1 MKDYKNKIILPDG
14 HTLKSRRDFLS
25 HGFIAAASS
34 FAMPSLFSML
44 TSKLA
49 YGADCIVN
57 EDIIGKTPVFIL
69 DLAGGA
75 NLPGSNVMVGA
86 GGGQEDFL
94 QTYKTLGLPE
104 DMNPKNRVNM
114 INSEFGLRFHADSAI
129 LRGMQAQTTTAVR
142 SKVEG
147 GIFCASSSDD
157 TQNNPLNP
165 SYWLYK
171 AGASG
176 TIANLAGTRNSDSG
190 GNSMVPLLSM
200 NPKVKPVSINKPEDA
215 LNLINIG
222 RINELFDKDQ
232 AQMVLKAIERMSQS
246 KLQSFS
252 NQTLSDQIKN
262 LVECG
267 YIKSQDVFNQFS
279 PELIDASK
287 DLDVQ
292 NVFGALNTGT
302 KRQVATMAKLLLDG
316 YVGAAT
322 ISKGGNDYHDK
333 TRSTGENRDFE
344 AGEIIGQVMALA
356 ARKRKNIII
365 YVLTDGGVAA
375 SDQIDNSAAGR
386 GKYVWTGD
394 SGQRSSAF
402 LLVYR
407 DQGRPTLRTGNRQ
420 IGYFRENG
428 SVETAAS
435 LTSNSPTN
443 LAKAIVANFLALHGE
458 ESNLAS
464 VVGDNPFG
472 SDLDKY
478 IFFNKL

>member
-1 MKDYKNKIILPDG
+1 MNDQKNKIILPDG
-14 HTLKSRRDFLS
+14 HILKSRRDFLS

-34 FAMPSLFSML
+34 FAFPSLFSVL
-44 TSKLA
+44 TNKIV
-49 YGADCIVN
+49 YGAECEVN
-57 EDIIGKTPVFIL
+57 EDIIGKTPIFIL

-94 QTYKTLGLPE
+94 TTYKTLGLPD
-104 DMNPKNRVNM
+104 DMNPRNRVNM

-129 LRGMQAQTTTAVR
+129 LRGMQSKTSTTIR

-165 SYWLYK
+165 TYWLYK
-171 AGASG
+171 AGAQGS
-176 TIANLAGTRNSDSG
+176 IANLAGTRDSDSG
-190 GNSMVPLLSM
+190 GNSIVPNMSM
-200 NPKVKPVSINKPEDA
+200 NPKVKPVSINRPEDA

-222 RINELFDKDQ
+222 RINELFNKDQ
-232 AQMVLKAIERMSQS
+232 AQMVLKAIERMSQA
-246 KLQSFS
+246 KLAKFS
-252 NQTLSDQIKN
+252 NQTLSEQIKN

-279 PELIDASK
+279 PDLIDASK

-292 NVFGALNTGT
+292 AVFGALDTGT
-302 KRQVATMAKLLLDG
+302 KRQVATLSKLILDG
-316 YVGAAT
+316 YVGVAT
-322 ISKGGNDYHDK
+322 VSKGGNDYHDK
-333 TRSTGENRDFE
+333 SRATGENRDFE

-356 ARKRKNIII
+356 ARKRKNVII
-365 YVLTDGGVAA
+365 YVFTDGGVAA
-375 SDQIDNSAAGR
+375 SDVIDNSAAGR
-386 GKYVWTGD
+386 GKHVWTGD

-402 LLVYR
+402 LMVYR
-407 DQGRPTLRTGNRQ
+407 DQGKPTLRSGNRQ

-428 SVETAAS
+428 SVETSAT

-443 LAKAIVANFLALHGE
+443 LAKAVVANFLALHGD